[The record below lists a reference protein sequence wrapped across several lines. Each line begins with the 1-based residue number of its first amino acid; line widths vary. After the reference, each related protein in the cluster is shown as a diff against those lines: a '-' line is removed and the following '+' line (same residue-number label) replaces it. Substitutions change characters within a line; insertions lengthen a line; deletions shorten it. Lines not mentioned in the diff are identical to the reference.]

1 MNILFG
7 IYSADEGEIFWKGKQ
22 VHFHSPKD
30 AIAEGIGMV
39 HQHFSLVNKM
49 TVLDNVILG
58 LEKQGFFLDRKSAKK
73 SLEDLAERYG
83 LQVDPDAR
91 ISDLSVGQQQRV
103 EILKALYRNVELLIL
118 DEPINGLD
126 PIGIAEIRTFI
137 EDLSKNRGKTILISS
152 HILSEIAVLADDIG
166 IIDKGVLIEEGS
178 MKELEEKNGKY
189 IHFKVS
195 DNAQAARIL
204 SVYYKESNFKV
215 SGNQDIN
222 VYNLSISIPD
232 IVRSFVQEGVDVMAA
247 HLCEDTLEDYFKKVT
262 GGEGIA

>member
-1 MNILFG
+1 M
-7 IYSADEGEIFWKGKQ
+7 
-22 VHFHSPKD
+22 
-30 AIAEGIGMV
+30 
-39 HQHFSLVNKM
+39 
-49 TVLDNVILG
+49 
-58 LEKQGFFLDRKSAKK
+58 
-73 SLEDLAERYG
+73 
-83 LQVDPDAR
+83 
-91 ISDLSVGQQQRV
+91 
-103 EILKALYRNVELLIL
+103 
-118 DEPINGLD
+118 
-126 PIGIAEIRTFI
+126 
-137 EDLSKNRGKTILISS
+137 ISS

-189 IHFKVS
+189 VHFKVS

-204 SVYYKESNFKV
+204 SVYYTESNFKV

-232 IVRSFVQEGVDVMAA
+232 IVRSFVQEGVDVMDA